1 MRINQTNYKMK
12 TTTQSKALYEAPRL
26 WSQEIFIETSI
37 LSVEAG
43 GQKVTFEEEDSFDN
57 IFKQ

>member
-1 MRINQTNYKMK
+1 MK

-57 IFKQ
+57 LFIQ